1 MTNWIIQQFKSKL
14 FRKLLLANMIAS
26 MIPVIT
32 VILFSLFSDY
42 FISSSSIISVLL
54 IVLGIILFA
63 LFLAGVIASYIS
75 HYITTPISEFTRSAT
90 EIARGNFSQKINVD
104 SDNEIGKLAKLFN
117 YMTTEIRRLNEMNLA
132 QIIAERN
139 KTQTIIKHIADG
151 VIVTD
156 PNLKI
161 LILNSTAERWFDLQE
176 GQALEKP
183 LSHSIEE
190 PKLLHLIREATEN
203 NFSELPSVE
212 IEIKEKNSWKTRI
225 LQANSARVLHETE
238 GLIGIATILRDI
250 TEQKEIDRM
259 KTELVSMV
267 AHELRSPLTSIS
279 GFSELA
285 LDPEIDKEQSI
296 EYATIIHNEA
306 IRLGELINKFLDISR
321 IESGRIQPQKTSI
334 DLVETVQMVLGN
346 HAYLAVQKD
355 IVVDFHESASPT
367 LVEADNGMMEQI
379 VLNLFSNA
387 VKYSPN
393 NSRIDILIK
402 CNDNFVV
409 LQVKD
414 QGYGIAEKDLQN
426 IFNKF
431 FRVTDNEK
439 VRAVNG
445 SGLGLSLV
453 KQLVEIH
460 NGRIEVKS
468 HPGEGSIF
476 SIFLPALPSGDAL
489 VAEKEKKENII

>member
-1 MTNWIIQQFKSKL
+1 MTNWINQQIKSKL
-14 FRKLLLANMIAS
+14 FRKLLLAIMIAS

-32 VILFSLFSDY
+32 LILFTLFGNY
-42 FISSSSIISVLL
+42 FITGNGMLSVFMII
-54 IVLGIILFA
+54 LGIILFA
-63 LFLAGVIASYIS
+63 LLLAGVVAFYIS
-75 HYITTPISEFTRSAT
+75 RYITTPIAEFTQSAT
-90 EIARGNFSQKINVD
+90 EIARGNFSQKINVI

-183 LSHSIEE
+183 INQSIEE
-190 PKLLHLIREATEN
+190 PKLLHLIHEATEN

-212 IEIKEKNSWKTRI
+212 IEVKGKNSWKPRI
-225 LQANSARVLHETE
+225 LQANAARVMHATE

-296 EYATIIHNEA
+296 EYANIIHKEA
-306 IRLGELINKFLDISR
+306 IRLGDLINKFLDISR
-321 IESGRIQPQKTSI
+321 IESGRIQPQKSRV

-346 HAYLAVQKD
+346 NSYLADQKN
-355 IVVDFHESASPT
+355 IVVDFHEPDSPT
-367 LVEADNGMMEQI
+367 FIDADSGMMEQI
-379 VLNLFSNA
+379 ILNLFSNA
-387 VKYSPN
+387 VKYSPD
-393 NSRIDILIK
+393 NSKVDILLK
-402 CNDNFVV
+402 SNDTFVI

-414 QGYGIAEKDLQN
+414 QGFGIPEKDLQN
-426 IFNKF
+426 IFDKF
-431 FRVTDNEK
+431 YRVTDNEK

-460 NGRIEVKS
+460 NGKIKVES
-468 HPGEGSIF
+468 QLGFGSIF
-476 SIFLPALPSGDAL
+476 SIFLPAL
-489 VAEKEKKENII
+489 EKDMII